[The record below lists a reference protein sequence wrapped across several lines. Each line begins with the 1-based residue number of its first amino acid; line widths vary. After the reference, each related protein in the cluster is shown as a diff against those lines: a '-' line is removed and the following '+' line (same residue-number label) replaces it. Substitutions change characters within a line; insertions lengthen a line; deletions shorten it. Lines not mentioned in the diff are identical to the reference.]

1 MCQHFVYWSCLI
13 LLILNDYLMIT
24 DSNTSHP
31 NTSHTYPKAHRLLTA
46 KQFKR
51 VFDMVQ
57 FKAHTT
63 HLLAF
68 VVCNDQ
74 EQARLGLAIT
84 KKKVPTAV
92 ARNRLKRRIR
102 ENFRLYHNLPA
113 VDMVVIVKQ
122 SPNHVADVQL
132 TAEIQLLLQKISKRS
147 CLNVR

>member
-1 MCQHFVYWSCLI
+1 
-13 LLILNDYLMIT
+13 
-24 DSNTSHP
+24 
-31 NTSHTYPKAHRLLTA
+31 
-46 KQFKR
+46 
-51 VFDMVQ
+51 MVQ

-68 VVCNDQ
+68 AVCNDQ

-122 SPNHVADVQL
+122 SLNHVPDVQL

-147 CLNVR
+147 CLDVK